1 MQIRNLRYND
11 RISAFQASV
20 DVMQGDQRL
29 RFPLTVFGPTS
40 LAPEIVNA
48 NLYRQ
53 ATRKA
58 AAH

>member
-1 MQIRNLRYND
+1 MHIRDLRYND

-20 DVMQGDQRL
+20 DVVERGQRL

-48 NLYRQ
+48 NLFRQ
-53 ATRKA
+53 AARKA